1 MHDNDQCLQHSRS
14 FFSNTACEHFPCHEG
29 VAPEQFNC
37 LFCYCPLYT
46 LGDKCG
52 GNFTY
57 TSKGT
62 KSCVNCSLPHDG
74 ERGCSLVQEKWPM
87 IGAMA
92 RRKPESEGE

>member
-1 MHDNDQCLQHSRS
+1 MHDNDQRLQHSRS

-29 VAPEQFNC
+29 VAAGRFNC
-37 LFCYCPLYT
+37 LFCYCPLYA

-57 TSKGT
+57 SSKGI

-74 ERGCSLVQEKWPM
+74 EHGCALVQEKWPM

-92 RRKPESEGE
+92 RLKPESEGE

>member
-1 MHDNDQCLQHSRS
+1 MHDNDQCPQHSRS

-37 LFCYCPLYT
+37 LFCYCPLYA

-74 ERGCSLVQEKWPM
+74 ERGCALVQEKWPM

-92 RRKPESEGE
+92 RRKPESEGK